1 MSSPAP
7 TPTPPTGSPTPS
19 PHATPPAA
27 GATDEPQAPPATH
40 ASPATHTVRAAE
52 PANPAGTANPANRA
66 DPVSPVRTAK
76 PVDAAEERRQRRF
89 ALIGGS
95 LGNLVE
101 WYDWFI
107 YASFAIYFAD
117 SFFPGDNPT
126 TKLMNT
132 AGIFAVGFLMRPV
145 GGWVLGRAADR
156 HGRKSALTLTVTMM
170 SVAALLIAIAPTY
183 DQAGYGGALVLLL
196 ARLLQGMSIGGEY
209 AASATYLTEA
219 SARHRRGL
227 GSSFQYVSMT
237 CGQLLGLGIL
247 ITLQHTLTK
256 GQLES
261 WGWRIPFLL
270 GTVFAVVVYWLRRRL
285 TETQAFQ
292 EKSVDGPDD
301 GAGTLKV
308 LWQHR
313 RQAGLVMALTL
324 GGTVAYYTYTTYL
337 TKYLIGSAGMPKNT
351 ATLVSFTA
359 LAVFAVLQPFA
370 GALSDRIGRRP
381 LLITFA
387 VGCTVGTYPIMTAL
401 GSASSYWPA
410 LGLSLIALVVVTGY
424 TSINAAVKAELFPTR
439 VRALGVALPYAIAN
453 ALFGGTAEYV
463 ALWFKN
469 SGHESMFFW
478 YVSGCALVSLVTYL
492 LMPDTRNVALSRAEE
507 AADDPSPTE
516 TSHPAD
522 ALAPGGAA
530 TTAAPTAEAV
540 ATEAATAEA
549 KAKAEI
555 GGLRSAGA
563 P

>member
-1 MSSPAP
+1 MSPSAVAPGSQPGPSPAP
-7 TPTPPTGSPTPS
+7 PS
-19 PHATPPAA
+19 V
-27 GATDEPQAPPATH
+27 DE
-40 ASPATHTVRAAE
+40 R
-52 PANPAGTANPANRA
+52 
-66 DPVSPVRTAK
+66 K
-76 PVDAAEERRQRRF
+76 RRRI
-89 ALIGGS
+89 ALVGGS

-101 WYDWFI
+101 WYDWFV

-126 TKLMNT
+126 TQLMNT

-145 GGWVLGRAADR
+145 GGWILGRAADR

-170 SVAALLIAIAPTY
+170 SVAALLIAVAPTY
-183 DQAGYGGALVLLL
+183 GQAGYFGALVLLL

-219 SARHRRGL
+219 SARNRRGL

-247 ITLQHTLTK
+247 ITMQHTLTTA
-256 GQLES
+256 QLES
-261 WGWRIPFLL
+261 WGWRIPFVL
-270 GTVFAVVVYWLRRRL
+270 GALFAVVVFWLRRQL
-285 TETQAFQ
+285 QETDAFQ
-292 EKSVDGPDD
+292 EEAASGEDAHDD
-301 GAGTLKV
+301 STRGTLKA
-308 LWQHR
+308 LWQYR

-337 TKYLIGSAGMPKNT
+337 TKYLVGSAGMPKTT

-359 LAVFAVLQPFA
+359 LTLFAVLQPFA
-370 GALSDRIGRRP
+370 GMLSDRIGRRP

-401 GSASSYWPA
+401 GSASSYWSA
-410 LGLSLIALVVVTGY
+410 LGLSLLALVIITGY

-469 SGHESMFFW
+469 SGHETMFFW
-478 YVSGCALVSLVTYL
+478 YVSGCALISLVTYV
-492 LMPDTRNVALSRAEE
+492 LMPDTRDAALSRAEAGANADRAGDRGD
-507 AADDPSPTE
+507 AA
-516 TSHPAD
+516 
-522 ALAPGGAA
+522 
-530 TTAAPTAEAV
+530 AAPAEAV
-540 ATEAATAEA
+540 
-549 KAKAEI
+549 
-555 GGLRSAGA
+555 R
-563 P
+563 

>member
-1 MSSPAP
+1 MSSSTVPVVP
-7 TPTPPTGSPTPS
+7 TPG
-19 PHATPPAA
+19 
-27 GATDEPQAPPATH
+27 
-40 ASPATHTVRAAE
+40 
-52 PANPAGTANPANRA
+52 
-66 DPVSPVRTAK
+66 
-76 PVDAAEERRQRRF
+76 EERRKRRL

-101 WYDWFI
+101 WYDWFV

-126 TKLMNT
+126 TQLMNT

-170 SVAALLIAIAPTY
+170 SVAALLIAVAPTY
-183 DQAGYGGALVLLL
+183 GQAGYFGAMVLLL

-219 SARHRRGL
+219 SARNRRGL

-247 ITLQHTLTK
+247 ITMQHTLTT

-261 WGWRIPFLL
+261 WGWRIPFVL
-270 GTVFAVVVYWLRRRL
+270 GALFAVVVFWLRRRL
-285 TETQAFQ
+285 QETDAFQ
-292 EKSVDGPDD
+292 EEASGEDAHDD
-301 GAGTLKV
+301 SRRGTLKA
-308 LWQHR
+308 LWQYR

-337 TKYLIGSAGMPKNT
+337 TKYLVGSAGMAKTT

-359 LAVFAVLQPFA
+359 LTVFAVLQPFA
-370 GALSDRIGRRP
+370 GMLSDRIGRRP

-387 VGCTVGTYPIMTAL
+387 VGCTIGTYPIMTAL
-401 GSASSYWPA
+401 GSASSYWSA
-410 LGLSLIALVVVTGY
+410 LGLSLLALVIITGY

-469 SGHESMFFW
+469 SGHETMFFW
-478 YVSGCALVSLVTYL
+478 YVSGCALISLVTYV
-492 LMPDTRNVALSRAEE
+492 LMPDTRDAALSRAEAE
-507 AADDPSPTE
+507 TDADRAADSGDPAS
-516 TSHPAD
+516 
-522 ALAPGGAA
+522 AP
-530 TTAAPTAEAV
+530 
-540 ATEAATAEA
+540 
-549 KAKAEI
+549 
-555 GGLRSAGA
+555 AGA
-563 P
+563 VR

>member
-1 MSSPAP
+1 MPSSTAVPAP
-7 TPTPPTGSPTPS
+7 PPPL
-19 PHATPPAA
+19 
-27 GATDEPQAPPATH
+27 PQD
-40 ASPATHTVRAAE
+40 
-52 PANPAGTANPANRA
+52 A
-66 DPVSPVRTAK
+66 DLRRKRRT
-76 PVDAAEERRQRRF
+76 

-101 WYDWFI
+101 WYDWFV

-126 TKLMNT
+126 TQLMNT

-145 GGWVLGRAADR
+145 GGWILGRAADR
-156 HGRKSALTLTVTMM
+156 RGRKSALTLTVTMM
-170 SVAALLIAIAPTY
+170 SVAALLIAVAPTY
-183 DQAGYGGALVLLL
+183 GQAGYFGALVLLL

-219 SARHRRGL
+219 SARNRRGL

-247 ITLQHTLTK
+247 ITMQHTLTTA
-256 GQLES
+256 QLES
-261 WGWRIPFLL
+261 WGWRIPFVL
-270 GTVFAVVVYWLRRRL
+270 GALFAAVVFWIRRRL
-285 TETQAFQ
+285 QETDAFTEQAAQ
-292 EKSVDGPDD
+292 GDD
-301 GAGTLKV
+301 AGDDSTRGTLKV

-337 TKYLIGSAGMPKNT
+337 TKYLVGSAGMAKTT

-359 LAVFAVLQPFA
+359 LTLFAVLQPFA
-370 GALSDRIGRRP
+370 GMLSDRIGRRP

-401 GSASSYWPA
+401 GSASSYWSA
-410 LGLSLIALVVVTGY
+410 LGLSLLALVIVTGY

-463 ALWFKN
+463 ALWFK
-469 SGHESMFFW
+469 SAGHEKLFFW

-492 LMPDTRNVALSRAEE
+492 LMPDTRGAALSRAEVE
-507 AADDPSPTE
+507 
-516 TSHPAD
+516 AD
-522 ALAPGGAA
+522 AEADARDRPDSGGSRAPSVGAA
-530 TTAAPTAEAV
+530 
-540 ATEAATAEA
+540 
-549 KAKAEI
+549 
-555 GGLRSAGA
+555 R
-563 P
+563 

>member
-1 MSSPAP
+1 MSASAAVPGN
-7 TPTPPTGSPTPS
+7 PPGDSR
-19 PHATPPAA
+19 
-27 GATDEPQAPPATH
+27 G
-40 ASPATHTVRAAE
+40 
-52 PANPAGTANPANRA
+52 
-66 DPVSPVRTAK
+66 K
-76 PVDAAEERRQRRF
+76 RRL
-89 ALIGGS
+89 ALVGGS

-101 WYDWFI
+101 WYDWFV

-126 TKLMNT
+126 TQLLNT

-170 SVAALLIAIAPTY
+170 SVAALLIALAPTY
-183 DQAGYGGALVLLL
+183 DQAGYFGAVVLLL

-219 SARHRRGL
+219 SARNRRGL

-247 ITLQHTLTK
+247 IMMQHTLTTA
-256 GQLES
+256 QLES
-261 WGWRIPFLL
+261 WGWRIPFVVGAL
-270 GTVFAVVVYWLRRRL
+270 FAVVVFWLRRRL
-285 TETQAFQ
+285 TETEAFT
-292 EKSVDGPDD
+292 EESVEGGREDT
-301 GAGTLKV
+301 ARGTLKT

-337 TKYLIGSAGMPKNT
+337 TKYLIGSAGMAKST

-359 LAVFAVLQPFA
+359 LTVFALLQPFA
-370 GALSDRIGRRP
+370 GLLSDRIGRRP

-401 GSASSYWPA
+401 GSASSYWSA
-410 LGLSLIALVVVTGY
+410 LGLSLLALVIVTGY

-463 ALWFKN
+463 ALWFKD
-469 SGHESMFFW
+469 SGHETMFFW
-478 YVSGCALVSLVTYL
+478 YVSGCAMISLITYV
-492 LMPDTRNVALSRAEE
+492 LMPDTRNAALSRAEAE
-507 AADDPSPTE
+507 TDAGPDREPAA
-516 TSHPAD
+516 AR
-522 ALAPGGAA
+522 
-530 TTAAPTAEAV
+530 AEAV
-540 ATEAATAEA
+540 
-549 KAKAEI
+549 
-555 GGLRSAGA
+555 R
-563 P
+563 

>member
-1 MSSPAP
+1 MSSSTAVPAP
-7 TPTPPTGSPTPS
+7 LPPLPD
-19 PHATPPAA
+19 PA
-27 GATDEPQAPPATH
+27 DL
-40 ASPATHTVRAAE
+40 R
-52 PANPAGTANPANRA
+52 RKR
-66 DPVSPVRTAK
+66 RTAL
-76 PVDAAEERRQRRF
+76 V
-89 ALIGGS
+89 GGS

-101 WYDWFI
+101 WYDWFV

-126 TKLMNT
+126 TQLMNT

-170 SVAALLIAIAPTY
+170 SVAALLIAVAPTY
-183 DQAGYGGALVLLL
+183 GQAGYFGALVLLL

-219 SARHRRGL
+219 SARNRRGL

-247 ITLQHTLTK
+247 ITMQHTLTTA
-256 GQLES
+256 QLES
-261 WGWRIPFLL
+261 WGWRIPFVL
-270 GTVFAVVVYWLRRRL
+270 GALFAVVVFWIRRRL
-285 TETQAFQ
+285 QETDAFTEQAA
-292 EKSVDGPDD
+292 EGADAGDD
-301 GAGTLKV
+301 STRGTLKV

-337 TKYLIGSAGMPKNT
+337 TKYLVGSAGMAKTT

-359 LAVFAVLQPFA
+359 LTLFAVLQPFA
-370 GALSDRIGRRP
+370 GMLSDRIGRRP

-387 VGCTVGTYPIMTAL
+387 VGCTLGTYPIMTAL
-401 GSASSYWPA
+401 GSASSYWSA
-410 LGLSLIALVVVTGY
+410 LGLSLLALVIVTGY

-439 VRALGVALPYAIAN
+439 VRALGVALPYAVAN

-463 ALWFKN
+463 ALWFK
-469 SGHESMFFW
+469 SGGHEKLFFW
-478 YVSGCALVSLVTYL
+478 YVSGCALVSLVTYV
-492 LMPDTRNVALSRAEE
+492 LMPDTRDTALSRAEAE
-507 AADDPSPTE
+507 
-516 TSHPAD
+516 AD
-522 ALAPGGAA
+522 ADARPDTAHRQAPVPPGR
-530 TTAAPTAEAV
+530 P
-540 ATEAATAEA
+540 
-549 KAKAEI
+549 
-555 GGLRSAGA
+555 L

>member
-1 MSSPAP
+1 MPDNAVAAKSTPA
-7 TPTPPTGSPTPS
+7 
-19 PHATPPAA
+19 
-27 GATDEPQAPPATH
+27 D
-40 ASPATHTVRAAE
+40 
-52 PANPAGTANPANRA
+52 
-66 DPVSPVRTAK
+66 
-76 PVDAAEERRQRRF
+76 ERRKRRT

-101 WYDWFI
+101 WYDWFV

-126 TKLMNT
+126 TQLMNT

-145 GGWVLGRAADR
+145 GGWILGRAADR

-170 SVAALLIAIAPTY
+170 SVAALLIAVAPTY
-183 DQAGYGGALVLLL
+183 GQAGYFGALVLLL
-196 ARLLQGMSIGGEY
+196 ARLLQGLSIGGEY

-219 SARHRRGL
+219 SAPGRRGL

-247 ITLQHTLTK
+247 ITLQHTLTTA
-256 GQLES
+256 QLES
-261 WGWRIPFLL
+261 WGWRIPF
-270 GTVFAVVVYWLRRRL
+270 VFGALFAGVVFWLRRRL
-285 TETQAFQ
+285 QETDAFTQ
-292 EKSVDGPDD
+292 ELSADGGHAGVHDD
-301 GAGTLKV
+301 SRRGTLKA

-337 TKYLIGSAGMPKNT
+337 TKYLVGSAGMAKTT

-359 LAVFAVLQPFA
+359 LILFAVLQPFA
-370 GALSDRIGRRP
+370 GMLSDRIGRRP

-401 GSASSYWPA
+401 GSASSYWSA
-410 LGLSLIALVVVTGY
+410 LGLSLLALVIVTGY

-469 SGHESMFFW
+469 GGHEKMFFW
-478 YVSGCALVSLVTYL
+478 YVSGCALISLVTYV
-492 LMPDTRNVALSRAEE
+492 LMPDTRDATLSPAEAEAGHAEDPEPRAAAGAE
-507 AADDPSPTE
+507 AA
-516 TSHPAD
+516 
-522 ALAPGGAA
+522 
-530 TTAAPTAEAV
+530 
-540 ATEAATAEA
+540 
-549 KAKAEI
+549 
-555 GGLRSAGA
+555 R
-563 P
+563 

>member
-1 MSSPAP
+1 MSSSVVMPAQ
-7 TPTPPTGSPTPS
+7 
-19 PHATPPAA
+19 PPA
-27 GATDEPQAPPATH
+27 D
-40 ASPATHTVRAAE
+40 
-52 PANPAGTANPANRA
+52 
-66 DPVSPVRTAK
+66 
-76 PVDAAEERRQRRF
+76 ERRKRRL
-89 ALIGGS
+89 ALVGGS

-101 WYDWFI
+101 WYDWFV

-126 TKLMNT
+126 TQLMNT

-145 GGWVLGRAADR
+145 GGWILGRAADR

-170 SVAALLIAIAPTY
+170 SVAALLIAVAPTY
-183 DQAGYGGALVLLL
+183 GQAGYFGALVLLL

-219 SARHRRGL
+219 SARNRRGL

-247 ITLQHTLTK
+247 ITLQHTLTTA
-256 GQLES
+256 QLES
-261 WGWRIPFLL
+261 WGWRLPFVL
-270 GTVFAVVVYWLRRRL
+270 GALFAVIVFWLRRRL
-285 TETQAFQ
+285 QETDAFK
-292 EKSVDGPDD
+292 EESASAEAGGEAHDD
-301 GAGTLKV
+301 STRGTLKA
-308 LWQHR
+308 LWQYR

-337 TKYLIGSAGMPKNT
+337 TKYLVGSAGMEKTT

-359 LAVFAVLQPFA
+359 LTLFAVLQPFA
-370 GALSDRIGRRP
+370 GMLSDRIGRRP

-401 GSASSYWPA
+401 GSASSYWSA
-410 LGLSLIALVVVTGY
+410 LGLSLLALVIVTGY

-469 SGHESMFFW
+469 SGHETMFFW
-478 YVSGCALVSLVTYL
+478 YVSGCALISLVTYV
-492 LMPDTRNVALSRAEE
+492 LMPDTRNAALSRAEAEADDEGDDMDGGKGGGKGDQGRSAAAPAE
-507 AADDPSPTE
+507 AA
-516 TSHPAD
+516 H
-522 ALAPGGAA
+522 
-530 TTAAPTAEAV
+530 
-540 ATEAATAEA
+540 
-549 KAKAEI
+549 
-555 GGLRSAGA
+555 
-563 P
+563 

>member
-1 MSSPAP
+1 MS
-7 TPTPPTGSPTPS
+7 PS
-19 PHATPPAA
+19 TVMP
-27 GATDEPQAPPATH
+27 
-40 ASPATHTVRAAE
+40 ASP
-52 PANPAGTANPANRA
+52 PG
-66 DPVSPVRTAK
+66 D
-76 PVDAAEERRQRRF
+76 ERRKRRL

-101 WYDWFI
+101 WYDWFV

-126 TKLMNT
+126 TQLMNT

-145 GGWVLGRAADR
+145 GGWILGRAADR

-170 SVAALLIAIAPTY
+170 SVAALLIAVAPTY
-183 DQAGYGGALVLLL
+183 GQAGYFGALVLLL

-219 SARHRRGL
+219 SARNRRGL

-237 CGQLLGLGIL
+237 CGQLLGLGAL
-247 ITLQHTLTK
+247 ITLQHTLTTA
-256 GQLES
+256 QLES
-261 WGWRIPFLL
+261 WGWRLPFLL
-270 GTVFAVVVYWLRRRL
+270 GALFAVVVFWLRRRL
-285 TETQAFQ
+285 QETDAFK
-292 EKSVDGPDD
+292 EESSASAETGGDAHDD
-301 GAGTLKV
+301 STRGTLKA
-308 LWQHR
+308 LWQYR

-337 TKYLIGSAGMPKNT
+337 TKYLVGSAGMEKTT

-359 LAVFAVLQPFA
+359 LTLFAVLQPFA
-370 GALSDRIGRRP
+370 GMLSDRIGRRP

-401 GSASSYWPA
+401 GSASSYWSA
-410 LGLSLIALVVVTGY
+410 LGLSLLALVIITGY

-469 SGHESMFFW
+469 SGHETMFFW
-478 YVSGCALVSLVTYL
+478 YVSGCALISLVTYV
-492 LMPDTRNVALSRAEE
+492 LMPDTRNAALSRAEAEAEAGGEPGQERPAVTPAE
-507 AADDPSPTE
+507 AA
-516 TSHPAD
+516 
-522 ALAPGGAA
+522 
-530 TTAAPTAEAV
+530 
-540 ATEAATAEA
+540 
-549 KAKAEI
+549 
-555 GGLRSAGA
+555 R
-563 P
+563 